1 MSVADF
7 FRDFGGVEALPAM
20 ALRNCLFLVTALST
34 GCHLL
39 IADQTRED
47 TRSGFHDVTVN
58 WHLKNLDGTVMSACP
73 QGFTTLVV
81 HLYQYGYVEP
91 PDALLELPCTPEGS
105 VTQPVAT
112 AGVLPAPDDDFAQ
125 FSYDPQ
131 KDIWIDVTEET
142 QSEEAAISYLYY
154 VEQLDADTTIDFDIY
169 PAGGVGVASWELQS
183 AFTSAPI
190 PSCATAG
197 VDEIEAAVRRVD
209 AGDVPFVVAGTWP
222 CGAVDP
228 YFYYDPDGNSTTLDS
243 EFELG
248 SGHTAALEPGD
259 YEVEMRA
266 KRAGVIVGT
275 STGYFTADPENGSHN
290 INDDPIAITDR

>member
-1 MSVADF
+1 MRGHFD
-7 FRDFGGVEALPAM
+7 
-20 ALRNCLFLVTALST
+20 
-34 GCHLL
+34 LL
-39 IADQTRED
+39 IADETRED

-73 QGFTTLVV
+73 QGFTNLVV

-125 FSYDPQ
+125 FGYEPQ
-131 KDIWIDVTEET
+131 KDIWIDITEET
-142 QSEEAAISYLYY
+142 RTEEAAISYLYY
-154 VEQLDADTTIDFDIY
+154 VEKLDADMTIDFDIY
-169 PAGGVGVASWELQS
+169 PAGGVGVGVWELRS
-183 AFTSAPI
+183 SFTSAPI
-190 PSCATAG
+190 PSCESGG
-197 VDEIEAAVRRVD
+197 VDEIEAAVRRID
-209 AGDVPFVVAGTWP
+209 EGDVPLRVVGAWP
-222 CGAVDP
+222 CDAVDP

-243 EFELG
+243 ELELG

-266 KRAGVIVGT
+266 KRAGAIVGT
-275 STGYFTADPENGSHN
+275 GVGYFSAEAKNGGRL
-290 INDDPIAITDR
+290 INSDPITITDR